1 MLLKSLSLK
10 NYRKFED
17 AFVEFPEGVTGIVGL
32 NGAGKSTLFEAIAW
46 VLYGSMGSRT
56 SVDQIRSRGVDSS
69 EVCRVC
75 LEFEFDS
82 QKYSVTR
89 EMRGKGLVVHAV
101 ALVDGSVAAEG
112 GSAVSEFVVK
122 TLGMDY
128 RSFFTSIFARQ
139 KELNALSSMQPSERR
154 PLILRLLGVDSL
166 DRVVGFI
173 RKDIRL
179 KSEVLA
185 RLQEELEGSDGVSRQ
200 DALKADL
207 AKIKQDILSKKKS
220 LSEQKARG
228 EALIAQIGE
237 WEDMVA
243 RKRRG
248 YEGLLKQKE
257 LLEEKKKNLEVK
269 RRLES
274 EVKTLDAESV
284 KLTKE
289 IDGKKQ
295 NVSSLKTVA
304 DSLVKEKAALEALD
318 KKLAQL
324 SSKRKEIGVRSEQ
337 LDSEKRRFE
346 SRLKR
351 LSDLGP
357 EADCPTC
364 ERRLGNQFEALQSKF
379 SSDLCKVVEKKKDLE
394 KSLNEMENS
403 EAQERKKRDELVRT
417 VRELEKNNA
426 VLQRLDGQLL
436 SLLKSQSELQKK
448 LAEKKS
454 ALGDVGI
461 IRFDENKYEQFRKE
475 VEKSYESWQQASKKL
490 QNMQKDVS
498 KSGVLVERLRGER
511 KVLEQKGSE
520 IKLRIGE
527 LKKSADRLKVLGS
540 ELSSLRSLE
549 DVMGDFRVHV
559 VSQIRPAL
567 SEYASE
573 LFALLTEGKYGFVE
587 LDEQYNLIVD
597 DAGQQFS
604 LERFSGGEV
613 DLANLCVRLAISEVL
628 SERSG
633 SVFNFIVLDEVFGS
647 QDVFRRQNIVDAL
660 SSFSGKFRQ
669 IFLITHLDEL
679 KNQLE
684 NIIEVVESDEG
695 LSRVIVQ

>member
-75 LEFEFDS
+75 LEFEFAS

-101 ALVDGSVAAEG
+101 ALVDNSIAAEG

-185 RLQEELEGSDGVSRQ
+185 RLQEELEGSDGLLRQ
-200 DALKADL
+200 DVLKADL
-207 AKIKQDILSKKKS
+207 ASIKQDIASKKKS

-257 LLEEKKKNLEVK
+257 LLGEKKKSLELR

-289 IDGKKQ
+289 IDEKKQ
-295 NVSSLKTVA
+295 KLSSLKTVT
-304 DSLVKEKAALEALD
+304 DSLAKEKTALEALD

-324 SSKRKEIGVRSEQ
+324 SSKRKELVVRSEQ

-379 SSDLCKVVEKKKDLE
+379 SSDLCKVVEKKKGLEQSKKDLE
-394 KSLNEMENS
+394 KSEG
-403 EAQERKKRDELVRT
+403 QEKKKRDGLVQS
-417 VRELEKNNA
+417 VGELEKNNA

-436 SLLKSQSELQKK
+436 SLLKSHSELQKK

-454 ALGDVGI
+454 ALRDVGI
-461 IRFDENKYEQFRKE
+461 IRFDEKKYEQFQEE
-475 VEKSYESWQQASKKL
+475 VEKSYASWQQASKKL
-490 QNMQKDVS
+490 QVMQKEVT

-511 KVLEQKGSE
+511 KVLEQRGSE
-520 IKLRIGE
+520 IKLRIEE
-527 LKKSADRLKVLGS
+527 LKKSAGRLKVLGQK
-540 ELSSLRSLE
+540 LSSLHSLE

-647 QDVFRRQNIVDAL
+647 QDMFRRQNIVDAL

-684 NIIEVVESDEG
+684 NIIEVVESDDG
-695 LSRVIVQ
+695 YSRVIVQ

>member
-17 AFVEFPEGVTGIVGL
+17 VLVEFPEGVTGIVGL

-56 SVDQIRSRGVDSS
+56 AVDQIRSRGVDSS

-75 LEFEFDS
+75 LEFEFADQS
-82 QKYSVTR
+82 YSVTR
-89 EMRGKGLVVHAV
+89 EMRGKGLVVHAI
-101 ALVDGSVAAEG
+101 ALVDGSIVAEG
-112 GSAVSEFVVK
+112 GSAVSEFIVK

-154 PLILRLLGVDSL
+154 PLILRLLGVDNL
-166 DRVVGFI
+166 DRVVGLI

-179 KSEVLA
+179 KSEVLS
-185 RLQEELEGSDGVSRQ
+185 RLKEELEDSNGLSKKDS
-200 DALKADL
+200 LKEEL
-207 AKIKQDILSKKKS
+207 AKLKQEIAQKKKS
-220 LSEQKARG
+220 LSDQKAIG
-228 EALIAQIGE
+228 EALVAQIGE
-237 WEDMVA
+237 WEDTVQ
-243 RKRRG
+243 RRRRG

-257 LLEEKKKNLEVK
+257 LLEQKKKKLETK
-269 RRLES
+269 KRLES
-274 EVKTLDAESV
+274 ELESLDVEKS
-284 KLTKE
+284 KLKKE
-289 IDGKKQ
+289 IDESTKKT
-295 NVSSLKTVA
+295 VDLKSVEETLRKEKSSLKSVEQSSA
-304 DSLVKEKAALEALD
+304 D
-318 KKLAQL
+318 L
-324 SSKRKEIGVRSEQ
+324 SSKSKELLVRSEQ
-337 LDSEKRRFE
+337 LDLEKRRFE

-364 ERRLGNQFEALQSKF
+364 ERRLGDQFETLQKKF
-379 SSDLCKVVEKKKDLE
+379 LSEVSEVDSKKKSLE
-394 KSLNEMENS
+394 KSLDAIKKEEI
-403 EAQERKKRDELVRT
+403 EVKKKREVLQKSVL
-417 VRELEKNNA
+417 ELEKKNTL
-426 VLQRLDGQLL
+426 LQRLDGQLQ
-436 SLLKSQSELQKK
+436 SLKKSFSELEKK
-448 LAEKKS
+448 IEQKKS
-454 ALGDVGI
+454 ALVELGS
-461 IRFDENKYEQFRKE
+461 IRFDEKTYEEFRLE
-475 VEKSYESWQQASKKL
+475 VQKSYESWQQSSKKL
-490 QNMQKDVS
+490 QSMQKEET
-498 KSGVLVERLRGER
+498 KSGVLVERLRGQR
-511 KVLEQKGSE
+511 KVLDQKSSE
-520 IKLRIGE
+520 IKLRIEE
-527 LKKSADRLKVLGS
+527 LKKSAGRLDELSS
-540 ELSSLRSLE
+540 ELSSLCSLE
-549 DVMGDFRVHV
+549 DVMSDFRVHV

-573 LFALLTEGKYGFVE
+573 LFSLLTEGKYGFVE
-587 LDEQYNLIVD
+587 LDEQYNLVVD
-597 DAGQQFS
+597 DAGEQFS

-647 QDVFRRQNIVDAL
+647 QDVFRRQNIIDAL

-695 LSRVIVQ
+695 SSMVIVQ

>member
-17 AFVEFPEGVTGIVGL
+17 TFVEFPEGVTGIVGL

-75 LEFEFDS
+75 LEFEFAG

-89 EMRGKGLVVHAV
+89 QMRGKGLVVHAV

-112 GSAVSEFVVK
+112 GSAVSEFVLK

-185 RLQEELEGSDGVSRQ
+185 RLQEELEGSDGLSRQ
-200 DALKADL
+200 DALKQDL
-207 AKIKQDILSKKKS
+207 VKIKQDISSKSKS
-220 LSEQKARG
+220 LSDQKARG

-237 WEDMVA
+237 WEDMVG

-248 YEGLLKQKE
+248 YEGLVKQKE
-257 LLEEKKKNLEVK
+257 LLEEKKKSLEL
-269 RRLES
+269 RRLLES
-274 EVKTLDAESV
+274 EVKTLDAESG
-284 KLTKE
+284 KLQEE
-289 IDGKKQ
+289 IEGKKNQ
-295 NVSSLKTVA
+295 LASLKTVA
-304 DSLVKEKAALEALD
+304 QSLAKEKSALEALD
-318 KKLAQL
+318 ANLAQL
-324 SSKRKEIGVRSEQ
+324 SSKRKEIVVRSEQ
-337 LDSEKRRFE
+337 LDAEKRRFE

-364 ERRLGNQFEALQSKF
+364 ERRLGTQFETLQKKF
-379 SSDLCKVVEKKKDLE
+379 SSDLSEVVEKRQGLE
-394 KSLNEMENS
+394 QSLIVLKNS
-403 EAQERKKRDELVRT
+403 EAEEKKKRAEVVRS
-417 VRELEKNNA
+417 VGELEKKNA
-426 VLQRLDGQLL
+426 MVQRLDGQLV
-436 SLLKSQSELQKK
+436 SLVKSHSELQKK
-448 LAEKKS
+448 LAKKNS
-454 ALGDVGI
+454 VLSEMGNV
-461 IRFDENKYEQFRKE
+461 RFDEKKYEQFKGE

-490 QNMQKDVS
+490 QTMQKDVTT
-498 KSGVLVERLRGER
+498 SGVLVERLRGER
-511 KVLEQKGSE
+511 KVLEQRASE
-520 IKLRIGE
+520 IKLRSEE
-527 LKKSADRLKVLGS
+527 LKKSAGRLKALGS
-540 ELSSLRSLE
+540 EVSSLRSLE
-549 DVMGDFRVHV
+549 DVMSDFRVHV

-573 LFALLTEGKYGFVE
+573 LFALLTEGKYGFVD

-669 IFLITHLDEL
+669 IFLITHLDEV

-684 NIIEVVESDEG
+684 NIIEVVESDDG
-695 LSRVIVQ
+695 SSRVIVQ

>member
-17 AFVEFPEGVTGIVGL
+17 VLVEFPEGVTGIVGL

-56 SVDQIRSRGVDSS
+56 AVDQIRSRGVDSS

-75 LEFEFDS
+75 LEFEFAD
-82 QKYSVTR
+82 QTYSVTR

-101 ALVDGSVAAEG
+101 VLVDGGVVAEG

-154 PLILRLLGVDSL
+154 PLILRLLGVDNL
-166 DRVVGFI
+166 DRVVGLI

-185 RLQEELEGSDGVSRQ
+185 RLQEELEDAEGRSKK
-200 DALKADL
+200 DALKEEFV
-207 AKIKQDILSKKKS
+207 KIKHEIVQKKKS
-220 LSEQKARG
+220 LSDQKAVG

-237 WEDMVA
+237 WEDTVKT
-243 RKRRG
+243 RRRG
-248 YEGLLKQKE
+248 YESLQKQKE
-257 LLEEKKKNLEVK
+257 LLEEKKKTLDLK
-269 RRLES
+269 KRLES
-274 EVKTLDAESV
+274 EHKSLDAEKA
-284 KLTKE
+284 KLKKE
-289 IDGKKQ
+289 IDEKKKKTADLKS
-295 NVSSLKTVA
+295 VVEKLSKEKSSLKSVDESIA
-304 DSLVKEKAALEALD
+304 E
-318 KKLAQL
+318 L
-324 SSKRKEIGVRSEQ
+324 SSKSKELLVRSEQ
-337 LDSEKRRFE
+337 LGLEKRRFE

-364 ERRLGNQFEALQSKF
+364 ERRLGNQFETLQNKF
-379 SSDLCKVVEKKKDLE
+379 SSELAEVDSKKNSLEQSLDALKKEEIGLKKKREVLQR
-394 KSLNEMENS
+394 SVL
-403 EAQERKKRDELVRT
+403 
-417 VRELEKNNA
+417 ELEKKNT
-426 VLQRLDGQLL
+426 LFQRLDGNLQ
-436 SLLKSQSELQKK
+436 SLKKSFSELEKK
-448 LAEKKS
+448 ISEKKS
-454 ALGDVGI
+454 ALGELGV
-461 IRFDENKYEQFRKE
+461 IRFDEKTYEDFRLE
-475 VEKSYESWQQASKKL
+475 VQKSYESWQQASKKL
-490 QNMQKDVS
+490 QTMQKEET
-498 KSGVLVERLRGER
+498 KSGVLVERLRGQR
-511 KVLEQKGSE
+511 KVLEQKSSD
-520 IKLRIGE
+520 IKLRIEE
-527 LKKSADRLKVLGS
+527 LKKSASRLDALKS
-540 ELSSLRSLE
+540 KLSTLRSLE
-549 DVMGDFRVHV
+549 DVMSDFRTHV

-573 LFALLTEGKYGFVE
+573 LFSLLTEGKYGFVE
-587 LDEQYNLIVD
+587 LDEQYNLVVD
-597 DAGQQFS
+597 DAGEQFS

-647 QDVFRRQNIVDAL
+647 QDVFRRQNIIDAL

-695 LSRVIVQ
+695 YSRVIVQ

>member
-1 MLLKSLSLK
+1 MFLKSLSLK

-56 SVDQIRSRGVDSS
+56 SVDQIRSRGVDDS

-200 DALKADL
+200 DVLKTDL
-207 AKIKQDILSKKKS
+207 AKIKQDIGSKKKS
-220 LSEQKARG
+220 LSEQKTRG

-257 LLEEKKKNLEVK
+257 LLEEKKKNLDV
-269 RRLES
+269 RRRFES

-284 KLTKE
+284 NLQDE
-289 IDGKKQ
+289 IDGKKKQ
-295 NVSSLKTVA
+295 LASLKTVA
-304 DSLVKEKAALEALD
+304 QNLAKEKTALEALD
-318 KKLAQL
+318 AKLAQL
-324 SSKRKEIGVRSEQ
+324 SSKRKEIVVRSEQ
-337 LDSEKRRFE
+337 FDAEKRRFE

-379 SSDLCKVVEKKKDLE
+379 SSDLSEVVEKKSGLGKSLEDLE
-394 KSLNEMENS
+394 KSMVEEK
-403 EAQERKKRDELVRT
+403 KKRDLLVRS

-426 VLQRLDGQLL
+426 VLQRLDGQLQT
-436 SLLKSQSELQKK
+436 LLKSQSELQKK

-454 ALGDVGI
+454 ALRDFGI
-461 IRFDENKYEQFRKE
+461 IRFDEGKYEQFRKE
-475 VEKSYESWQQASKKL
+475 VEKSYESWQQESKKL
-490 QNMQKDVS
+490 QIMQKDVT

-511 KVLEQKGSE
+511 KVLEQRESE
-520 IKLRIGE
+520 IKIRIEE
-527 LKKSADRLKVLGS
+527 LKKSAGRLKLLGS

-647 QDVFRRQNIVDAL
+647 QDMFRRQNIVDAL

-684 NIIEVVESDEG
+684 NIIEVVESDDG
-695 LSRVIVQ
+695 FSRVIVQ